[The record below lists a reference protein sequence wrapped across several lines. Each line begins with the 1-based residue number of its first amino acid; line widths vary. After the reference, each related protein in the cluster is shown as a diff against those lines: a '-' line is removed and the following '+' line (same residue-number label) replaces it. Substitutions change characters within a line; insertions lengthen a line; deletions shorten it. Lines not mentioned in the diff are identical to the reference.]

1 LLSTYLPF
9 PSSSCSPPLPL
20 SSLYLPPLSFLLLLS
35 TSPHLFSLPTSP
47 FLPPPTLHLS
57 SLYLPPLSFLL
68 LLSTSLL
75 STYLPFPSS
84 SYSPPLPLSS
94 LYLIPPSFLLLLS
107 TSPSLFSL
115 PNSPFLPPPALHLSP
130 SLLSTYLPFPSS
142 SCSPPLP
149 LSSLYLLPLSFL
161 LLLSTSPPL
170 FSLPTSPFL
179 PPPALHL
186 SLSLLSTY
194 FPFPSSSCSP
204 PLPISSLY
212 LLPLSFLL
220 LLSTSPSLFSL
231 PNSPFLPPPALP
243 LSSLYLLTLSFLLLL
258 STSPHLFSL
267 PTSPFLPPPALHL
280 SLSLL
285 STYFPFPSSS
295 CSPPLPLSSLYLI
308 PLSSLLLLSTYPSL
322 FSLPTSPFISPPAL
336 HLSPSLLSTYLP
348 FHSSSCSP
356 PLPHSSLYL
365 LPLSFLLLLST
376 SPLLFS
382 PGFLSTGDQ
391 SAKGNYGLLDQI
403 QALRWL
409 NENIGHFGGDP
420 ERITIFGSGA
430 GASCVNLLILSH
442 HSEGL
447 FQRAIAQSGS
457 AISSW
462 SVNYQP
468 LKYTKILARKVGCS
482 HSETA
487 ELVDCLRK
495 KNFREL
501 VDQDIQPARY
511 HIAFGP
517 VVDGDV
523 VPDDPE
529 ILMQQGEFLNYDI
542 LIGVNQGEGLKFVD
556 DSEDNDGIS
565 AAAFDY
571 TISNFVDNLYGY
583 PEGKDILRETI
594 KFMYTDWADRD
605 NGDMRRKTL
614 LALFTDHQWVAP
626 AVATAK
632 LHAEFQ
638 SPVYFYTFYH
648 HCQTETRPE
657 WADAAHGDEIPYV
670 FGVPMIGAT
679 DLFPCNFSKNDV
691 MLSAVVMTYWTNFA
705 KTGDPNLPVPQDTK
719 FIHTKP
725 NRFEEVIWTKFNS
738 KDKQYLHIG
747 LKPRVRDNY
756 RANKVAFWLELVPH
770 LHSLH
775 EVLNPTTTRLP
786 PGSTR
791 PPGGPWKPK
800 PRTTGH
806 PYPTFPDP
814 VEPYGSERPRLDLF
828 PGDTRDYSTELSV
841 TVAVGA
847 SLLFLNILAFAA
859 LYYKR
864 DKRQEM
870 RRHRLSPQRHGGPAN
885 DLAHS
890 QEEEIMSLQMKHS
903 EHDSHHDME
912 PLRPHD
918 ILRPSCP
925 PDYTLALRRAPDD
938 VPLMTPNTI
947 TMIPS
952 TITGM
957 QPLHPFNT
965 YPSSGHNNTLP
976 HPHSTTRV

>member
-1 LLSTYLPF
+1 MYLF
-9 PSSSCSPPLPL
+9 PL
-20 SSLYLPPLSFLLLLS
+20 SLCKPNGRGLSVSPRPRCNMADTCLVWLLGLALRLSLTSCQKIDPANKLPTVTTNYGKLRGLKKDLNNEILGPVEQYLGVPYATAPIGDRRFQPPEAPGSWQEIRNATAFAPVCPQNVHGVLPEIMLPVWFTDNLDVAASYIQNQSEDCLYLNVYVPTEDDIRDRRKKPVM
-35 TSPHLFSLPTSP
+35 LFI
-47 FLPPPTLHLS
+47 HGG
-57 SLYLPPLSFLL
+57 
-68 LLSTSLL
+68 
-75 STYLPFPSS
+75 
-84 SYSPPLPLSS
+84 SYMEGTGNMFDASVLAAYGNVIVVSMNYRLGV
-94 LYLIPPSFLLLLS
+94 L
-107 TSPSLFSL
+107 
-115 PNSPFLPPPALHLSP
+115 
-130 SLLSTYLPFPSS
+130 
-142 SCSPPLP
+142 
-149 LSSLYLLPLSFL
+149 
-161 LLLSTSPPL
+161 
-170 FSLPTSPFL
+170 
-179 PPPALHL
+179 
-186 SLSLLSTY
+186 
-194 FPFPSSSCSP
+194 
-204 PLPISSLY
+204 
-212 LLPLSFLL
+212 
-220 LLSTSPSLFSL
+220 
-231 PNSPFLPPPALP
+231 
-243 LSSLYLLTLSFLLLL
+243 
-258 STSPHLFSL
+258 
-267 PTSPFLPPPALHL
+267 
-280 SLSLL
+280 
-285 STYFPFPSSS
+285 
-295 CSPPLPLSSLYLI
+295 
-308 PLSSLLLLSTYPSL
+308 
-322 FSLPTSPFISPPAL
+322 
-336 HLSPSLLSTYLP
+336 
-348 FHSSSCSP
+348 
-356 PLPHSSLYL
+356 
-365 LPLSFLLLLST
+365 
-376 SPLLFS
+376 
-382 PGFLSTGDQ
+382 GFLSTGDQ

-775 EVLNPTTTRLP
+775 DEFPPTTRLP

-791 PPGGPWKPK
+791 PPGVPWKPK

-870 RRHRLSPQRHGGPAN
+870 RRHRLSPQRHGGPSN

-918 ILRPSCP
+918 ILRPACP

-965 YPSSGHNNTLP
+965 FPSTGHNNTLP

>member
-1 LLSTYLPF
+1 MRLFRRASERKRQTSLMADWCVPLGLALLLNVACGQKAEPSKQPVVTTNYGKVRGIKKDLNNEILGPVEQYLGVPYATAPIGDRRF
-9 PSSSCSPPLPL
+9 QPPEAPGSWQEIRNATQFAPVCPQNVHGVLPEIML
-20 SSLYLPPLSFLLLLS
+20 PVWFTDNLDVAAGYIQNQSEDCLYLNVYVPTEDGPLTKKHDESAANK
-35 TSPHLFSLPTSP
+35 PRDEDIRDRRKKPVMLFI
-47 FLPPPTLHLS
+47 HGG
-57 SLYLPPLSFLL
+57 
-68 LLSTSLL
+68 
-75 STYLPFPSS
+75 
-84 SYSPPLPLSS
+84 SYMEGTGNMFDASVLAAYGNVIVVTMNYRLGV
-94 LYLIPPSFLLLLS
+94 L
-107 TSPSLFSL
+107 
-115 PNSPFLPPPALHLSP
+115 
-130 SLLSTYLPFPSS
+130 
-142 SCSPPLP
+142 
-149 LSSLYLLPLSFL
+149 
-161 LLLSTSPPL
+161 
-170 FSLPTSPFL
+170 
-179 PPPALHL
+179 
-186 SLSLLSTY
+186 
-194 FPFPSSSCSP
+194 
-204 PLPISSLY
+204 
-212 LLPLSFLL
+212 
-220 LLSTSPSLFSL
+220 
-231 PNSPFLPPPALP
+231 
-243 LSSLYLLTLSFLLLL
+243 
-258 STSPHLFSL
+258 
-267 PTSPFLPPPALHL
+267 
-280 SLSLL
+280 
-285 STYFPFPSSS
+285 
-295 CSPPLPLSSLYLI
+295 
-308 PLSSLLLLSTYPSL
+308 
-322 FSLPTSPFISPPAL
+322 
-336 HLSPSLLSTYLP
+336 
-348 FHSSSCSP
+348 
-356 PLPHSSLYL
+356 
-365 LPLSFLLLLST
+365 
-376 SPLLFS
+376 
-382 PGFLSTGDQ
+382 GFLSTGDQ

-447 FQRAIAQSGS
+447 FHRAIAQSGT

-468 LKYTKILARKVGCS
+468 LKYTKILARKVGCTYT
-482 HSETA
+482 ETA
-487 ELVDCLRK
+487 DLVDCLRR

-529 ILMQQGEFLNYDI
+529 ILMQQGEFLNYDM

-770 LHSLH
+770 LHNLH
-775 EVLNPTTTRLP
+775 DELFSTTTRSP
-786 PGSTR
+786 PGPGPGPGTPRTR
-791 PPGGPWKPK
+791 TTG
-800 PRTTGH
+800 PRTTH
-806 PYPTFPDP
+806 RPYPTFSYDP
-814 VEPYGSERPRLDLF
+814 ESDSSERPPPVLF

-864 DKRQEM
+864 DKRHEM
-870 RRHRLSPQRHGGPAN
+870 RRHRLSPQRGGPAN
-885 DLAHS
+885 DLTHS

-903 EHDSHHDME
+903 EHDAHHDME

-918 ILRPSCP
+918 ILRPACP

-952 TITGM
+952 TITSM
-957 QPLHPFNT
+957 QPLHAFNT
-965 YPSSGHNNTLP
+965 FPTTGHNNTLP

>member
-1 LLSTYLPF
+1 MTDGCLV
-9 PSSSCSPPLPL
+9 C
-20 SSLYLPPLSFLLLLS
+20 
-35 TSPHLFSLPTSP
+35 
-47 FLPPPTLHLS
+47 TLGV
-57 SLYLPPLSFLL
+57 
-68 LLSTSLL
+68 
-75 STYLPFPSS
+75 
-84 SYSPPLPLSS
+84 
-94 LYLIPPSFLLLLS
+94 
-107 TSPSLFSL
+107 
-115 PNSPFLPPPALHLSP
+115 AL
-130 SLLSTYLPFPSS
+130 
-142 SCSPPLP
+142 
-149 LSSLYLLPLSFL
+149 
-161 LLLSTSPPL
+161 
-170 FSLPTSPFL
+170 
-179 PPPALHL
+179 
-186 SLSLLSTY
+186 
-194 FPFPSSSCSP
+194 
-204 PLPISSLY
+204 
-212 LLPLSFLL
+212 
-220 LLSTSPSLFSL
+220 
-231 PNSPFLPPPALP
+231 
-243 LSSLYLLTLSFLLLL
+243 LLTLASSQRMDPSKHPMVTTNYGKLRGIKKDLNNEILGPVEQYLGVPYATAPIGDRRFQPPEAPG
-258 STSPHLFSL
+258 SWQEIRNATQFAPVCPQNVHGVL
-267 PTSPFLPPPALHL
+267 PEIMLPVWFTDNLDVAAGYIQNQ
-280 SLSLL
+280 SED
-285 STYFPFPSSS
+285 
-295 CSPPLPLSSLYLI
+295 CLYLNVYVPTEDG
-308 PLSSLLLLSTYPSL
+308 PLTKKHDESSMNKPRDEDIRDRRKKPVML
-322 FSLPTSPFISPPAL
+322 FIHGGSYMEGTGNMFDASVLAAYGNVIVVTMNYRL
-336 HLSPSLLSTYLP
+336 GVL
-348 FHSSSCSP
+348 
-356 PLPHSSLYL
+356 
-365 LPLSFLLLLST
+365 
-376 SPLLFS
+376 
-382 PGFLSTGDQ
+382 GFLSTGDQ

-447 FQRAIAQSGS
+447 FQRAIAQSGT

-468 LKYTKILARKVGCS
+468 LKYTKILARKVGCTYT
-482 HSETA
+482 ETA
-487 ELVDCLRK
+487 DLVDCLRR

-775 EVLNPTTTRLP
+775 EELLSTSTTRFP
-786 PGSTR
+786 PSPGTGDHR
-791 PPGGPWKPK
+791 PWPRTPV
-800 PRTTGH
+800 PRTTRH
-806 PYPTFPDP
+806 PYPTFPSDP
-814 VEPYGSERPRLDLF
+814 EPEGSERPHQDLF

-864 DKRQEM
+864 DKRHEM
-870 RRHRLSPQRHGGPAN
+870 RRHRLSPQRGGPAN

-903 EHDSHHDME
+903 EHDAHHDME

-918 ILRPSCP
+918 ILRPACP

-957 QPLHPFNT
+957 QPLHAFNT
-965 YPSSGHNNTLP
+965 YPSTGHNNTLP

>member
-1 LLSTYLPF
+1 MYLF
-9 PSSSCSPPLPL
+9 PL
-20 SSLYLPPLSFLLLLS
+20 SLCKPNGRGLSVSPRPRCNMSDTCLVWLLGLALRLSLTSCQKIDPANKLPTVTTNYGKLRGLKKDLNNEILGPVEQYLGVPYATAPIGDRRFQPPEAPGSWQEIRNATAFAPVCPQNVHGVLPEIMLPVWFTDNLDVAASYIQNQSEDCLYLNVYVPTEDGPLTKKHHES
-35 TSPHLFSLPTSP
+35 TMNRPRDEDIRDRRKKPVMLFI
-47 FLPPPTLHLS
+47 HGG
-57 SLYLPPLSFLL
+57 
-68 LLSTSLL
+68 
-75 STYLPFPSS
+75 
-84 SYSPPLPLSS
+84 SYMEGTGNMFDASVLAAYGNVIVVSMNYRLGV
-94 LYLIPPSFLLLLS
+94 L
-107 TSPSLFSL
+107 
-115 PNSPFLPPPALHLSP
+115 
-130 SLLSTYLPFPSS
+130 
-142 SCSPPLP
+142 
-149 LSSLYLLPLSFL
+149 
-161 LLLSTSPPL
+161 
-170 FSLPTSPFL
+170 
-179 PPPALHL
+179 
-186 SLSLLSTY
+186 
-194 FPFPSSSCSP
+194 
-204 PLPISSLY
+204 
-212 LLPLSFLL
+212 
-220 LLSTSPSLFSL
+220 
-231 PNSPFLPPPALP
+231 
-243 LSSLYLLTLSFLLLL
+243 
-258 STSPHLFSL
+258 
-267 PTSPFLPPPALHL
+267 
-280 SLSLL
+280 
-285 STYFPFPSSS
+285 
-295 CSPPLPLSSLYLI
+295 
-308 PLSSLLLLSTYPSL
+308 
-322 FSLPTSPFISPPAL
+322 
-336 HLSPSLLSTYLP
+336 
-348 FHSSSCSP
+348 
-356 PLPHSSLYL
+356 
-365 LPLSFLLLLST
+365 
-376 SPLLFS
+376 
-382 PGFLSTGDQ
+382 GFLSTGDQ

-775 EVLNPTTTRLP
+775 DEFPPTTRLP

-791 PPGGPWKPK
+791 PPGVPWKPK

-864 DKRQEM
+864 DKRQEG
-870 RRHRLSPQRHGGPAN
+870 RRHRLSPQRHGGPSN

-903 EHDSHHDME
+903 EHDPHHDME

-918 ILRPSCP
+918 ILRPACP

-965 YPSSGHNNTLP
+965 FPSTGHNNTLP

>member
-1 LLSTYLPF
+1 MLLFLLASEGKRQKSLMADWCMHLGLTLLLNAACGQKVEPPKHPVVTTNYGKLRGIKKDLNNEILGPVEQYLGVPYATAPIGDRRF
-9 PSSSCSPPLPL
+9 QPPEAPGSWQEIRNATQFAPVCPQNVHGVLPEIML
-20 SSLYLPPLSFLLLLS
+20 PVWFTDNLDVAAGYIQNQSEDCLYLNVYVPTEDGPLTKKHDESAANK
-35 TSPHLFSLPTSP
+35 PRDEDIRDRRKKPVMLFI
-47 FLPPPTLHLS
+47 HGG
-57 SLYLPPLSFLL
+57 
-68 LLSTSLL
+68 
-75 STYLPFPSS
+75 
-84 SYSPPLPLSS
+84 SYMEGTGNMFDASVLAAYGNVIVVTMNYRLGV
-94 LYLIPPSFLLLLS
+94 L
-107 TSPSLFSL
+107 
-115 PNSPFLPPPALHLSP
+115 
-130 SLLSTYLPFPSS
+130 
-142 SCSPPLP
+142 
-149 LSSLYLLPLSFL
+149 
-161 LLLSTSPPL
+161 
-170 FSLPTSPFL
+170 
-179 PPPALHL
+179 
-186 SLSLLSTY
+186 
-194 FPFPSSSCSP
+194 
-204 PLPISSLY
+204 
-212 LLPLSFLL
+212 
-220 LLSTSPSLFSL
+220 
-231 PNSPFLPPPALP
+231 
-243 LSSLYLLTLSFLLLL
+243 
-258 STSPHLFSL
+258 
-267 PTSPFLPPPALHL
+267 
-280 SLSLL
+280 
-285 STYFPFPSSS
+285 
-295 CSPPLPLSSLYLI
+295 
-308 PLSSLLLLSTYPSL
+308 
-322 FSLPTSPFISPPAL
+322 
-336 HLSPSLLSTYLP
+336 
-348 FHSSSCSP
+348 
-356 PLPHSSLYL
+356 
-365 LPLSFLLLLST
+365 
-376 SPLLFS
+376 
-382 PGFLSTGDQ
+382 GFLSTGDQ

-447 FQRAIAQSGS
+447 FHRAIAQSGT

-468 LKYTKILARKVGCS
+468 LKYTKILARKVGCTY
-482 HSETA
+482 SETA
-487 ELVDCLRK
+487 DLVDCLRR

-529 ILMQQGEFLNYDI
+529 ILMQQGEFLNYDM

-770 LHSLH
+770 LHNLH
-775 EVLNPTTTRLP
+775 DELFSTTTRSP
-786 PGSTR
+786 PGPGPGTPRTR
-791 PPGGPWKPK
+791 TTG
-800 PRTTGH
+800 PRTTH
-806 PYPTFPDP
+806 RPYPTFSYDPEPDS
-814 VEPYGSERPRLDLF
+814 SERPPPVLF

-864 DKRQEM
+864 DKRHEM
-870 RRHRLSPQRHGGPAN
+870 RRHRLSPQRGGPAN

-903 EHDSHHDME
+903 EHDAHHDME

-918 ILRPSCP
+918 ILRPACP

-952 TITGM
+952 TITSM
-957 QPLHPFNT
+957 QPLHAFNT
-965 YPSSGHNNTLP
+965 FPTTGHNNTLP

>member
-1 LLSTYLPF
+1 MAEIAFVSLCLTSQLSLMTDWCLM
-9 PSSSCSPPLPL
+9 SVLGL
-20 SSLYLPPLSFLLLLS
+20 IL
-35 TSPHLFSLPTSP
+35 LFSLASSQKMDPSKHPIVTTNYGKLRGIKKDLNNEILGPVEQYLGVPYATAPIGDRRFQPPEAPGSWQEIRNATLFAP
-47 FLPPPTLHLS
+47 VCPQNVHGVLPEIMLPVWFTDNLDVAAGYIQNQS
-57 SLYLPPLSFLL
+57 EDCLYLNVYVPTEDDIRDRRKKPVMLFIHGG
-68 LLSTSLL
+68 
-75 STYLPFPSS
+75 
-84 SYSPPLPLSS
+84 SYMEGTGNMFDASVLAAYGNVIVVTMNYRLGV
-94 LYLIPPSFLLLLS
+94 L
-107 TSPSLFSL
+107 
-115 PNSPFLPPPALHLSP
+115 
-130 SLLSTYLPFPSS
+130 
-142 SCSPPLP
+142 
-149 LSSLYLLPLSFL
+149 
-161 LLLSTSPPL
+161 
-170 FSLPTSPFL
+170 
-179 PPPALHL
+179 
-186 SLSLLSTY
+186 
-194 FPFPSSSCSP
+194 
-204 PLPISSLY
+204 
-212 LLPLSFLL
+212 
-220 LLSTSPSLFSL
+220 
-231 PNSPFLPPPALP
+231 
-243 LSSLYLLTLSFLLLL
+243 
-258 STSPHLFSL
+258 
-267 PTSPFLPPPALHL
+267 
-280 SLSLL
+280 
-285 STYFPFPSSS
+285 
-295 CSPPLPLSSLYLI
+295 
-308 PLSSLLLLSTYPSL
+308 
-322 FSLPTSPFISPPAL
+322 
-336 HLSPSLLSTYLP
+336 
-348 FHSSSCSP
+348 
-356 PLPHSSLYL
+356 
-365 LPLSFLLLLST
+365 
-376 SPLLFS
+376 
-382 PGFLSTGDQ
+382 GFLSTGDQ

-447 FQRAIAQSGS
+447 FHRAIAQSGT

-468 LKYTKILARKVGCS
+468 LKYTKILARKVGCTYA
-482 HSETA
+482 ETA
-487 ELVDCLRK
+487 DLVDCLRR

-529 ILMQQGEFLNYDI
+529 ILMQQSFLLLLFLLKVVFILHVLPYFLHQGEFLNYDI

-775 EVLNPTTTRLP
+775 DVLFPTTHASP
-786 PGSTR
+786 AGHVPGTTR
-791 PPGGPWKPK
+791 PRPT
-800 PRTTGH
+800 RH
-806 PYPTFPDP
+806 PYPTFPSDP
-814 VEPYGSERPRLDLF
+814 EPEGSERPPQDLF

-864 DKRQEM
+864 DKRHEM
-870 RRHRLSPQRHGGPAN
+870 RRHRLSPQRAARQRPAP
-885 DLAHS
+885 A
-890 QEEEIMSLQMKHS
+890 
-903 EHDSHHDME
+903 
-912 PLRPHD
+912 PHD
-918 ILRPSCP
+918 ILRPACP

-952 TITGM
+952 TITSM
-957 QPLHPFNT
+957 QPLHAFNT
-965 YPSSGHNNTLP
+965 FPSTGHNNTLP

>member
-1 LLSTYLPF
+1 MYLFPVPECRVGLAKSCPRRMSDTCLVWLLGLALRLALTSCQKSDGGGSSGKYPMVTTNYGKLRGIKKDLNNEILGPVEQYLGVPYAT
-9 PSSSCSPPLPL
+9 PPVGDRRFQPPEAPGSWPDVRNATQFAHVCPQNIHGVLPEIML
-20 SSLYLPPLSFLLLLS
+20 PVWFTDNLDIVAGYIQNQSEDCLYLNVYVPTEDGPLTKKHDES
-35 TSPHLFSLPTSP
+35 T
-47 FLPPPTLHLS
+47 
-57 SLYLPPLSFLL
+57 
-68 LLSTSLL
+68 
-75 STYLPFPSS
+75 
-84 SYSPPLPLSS
+84 
-94 LYLIPPSFLLLLS
+94 I
-107 TSPSLFSL
+107 
-115 PNSPFLPPPALHLSP
+115 NSPRDEDIRDRRKKPVM
-130 SLLSTYLPFPSS
+130 
-142 SCSPPLP
+142 
-149 LSSLYLLPLSFL
+149 
-161 LLLSTSPPL
+161 L
-170 FSLPTSPFL
+170 FIHGGSYMEGTGNMFDASVLAAYGNVIVVTMNYRL
-179 PPPALHL
+179 GVL
-186 SLSLLSTY
+186 
-194 FPFPSSSCSP
+194 
-204 PLPISSLY
+204 
-212 LLPLSFLL
+212 
-220 LLSTSPSLFSL
+220 
-231 PNSPFLPPPALP
+231 
-243 LSSLYLLTLSFLLLL
+243 
-258 STSPHLFSL
+258 
-267 PTSPFLPPPALHL
+267 
-280 SLSLL
+280 
-285 STYFPFPSSS
+285 
-295 CSPPLPLSSLYLI
+295 
-308 PLSSLLLLSTYPSL
+308 
-322 FSLPTSPFISPPAL
+322 
-336 HLSPSLLSTYLP
+336 
-348 FHSSSCSP
+348 
-356 PLPHSSLYL
+356 
-365 LPLSFLLLLST
+365 
-376 SPLLFS
+376 
-382 PGFLSTGDQ
+382 GFLSTGDQ
-391 SAKGNYGLLDQI
+391 AAKGNYGLLDQI

-468 LKYTKILARKVGCS
+468 LKYTKILGRKVGCNLGDT
-482 HSETA
+482 SEQV
-487 ELVDCLRK
+487 ECLRR

-556 DSEDNDGIS
+556 DGGTESEDGIS

-605 NGDMRRKTL
+605 NGEMRRKTL

-648 HCQTETRPE
+648 HCQTEARPE

-670 FGVPMIGAT
+670 FGIPMIGAT

-775 EVLNPTTTRLP
+775 EVLYSSTTRLP
-786 PGSTR
+786 PGTSR
-791 PPGGPWKPK
+791 PPWNR
-800 PRTTGH
+800 PRPVTTRH
-806 PYPTFPDP
+806 PYPTVPPDD
-814 VEPYGSERPRLDLF
+814 EDGADRPRYSPF

-864 DKRQEM
+864 DKRHEL
-870 RRHRLSPQRHGGPAN
+870 RRRLSPQRSPAN

-903 EHDSHHDME
+903 EHDTHDME
-912 PLRPHD
+912 PLRPHE
-918 ILRPSCP
+918 ILRPACP

-957 QPLHPFNT
+957 QPLHAFNT
-965 YPSSGHNNTLP
+965 YPATGHNNTLP

>member
-1 LLSTYLPF
+1 MYLLHACKRDLGHARNPEATHAITFLWLALWIALTSCQRIDPGTKYPTVTTNYGKLRGIKKELNNEILGPVEQYLGVPYATAPIGDRRFQPPEAPGSWQEVRNATQFAPVCPQNVHGVLPEIMLPVWFTDSLDVAATYIQNQ
-9 PSSSCSPPLPL
+9 SEDC
-20 SSLYLPPLSFLLLLS
+20 LYLNIYV
-35 TSPHLFSLPTSP
+35 PTEDDIRDRRKKP
-47 FLPPPTLHLS
+47 VMMFIHGG
-57 SLYLPPLSFLL
+57 
-68 LLSTSLL
+68 
-75 STYLPFPSS
+75 
-84 SYSPPLPLSS
+84 SYMEGTGNMFDASVLAAYGNVIVVTMNYRLGV
-94 LYLIPPSFLLLLS
+94 L
-107 TSPSLFSL
+107 
-115 PNSPFLPPPALHLSP
+115 
-130 SLLSTYLPFPSS
+130 
-142 SCSPPLP
+142 
-149 LSSLYLLPLSFL
+149 
-161 LLLSTSPPL
+161 
-170 FSLPTSPFL
+170 
-179 PPPALHL
+179 
-186 SLSLLSTY
+186 
-194 FPFPSSSCSP
+194 
-204 PLPISSLY
+204 
-212 LLPLSFLL
+212 
-220 LLSTSPSLFSL
+220 
-231 PNSPFLPPPALP
+231 
-243 LSSLYLLTLSFLLLL
+243 
-258 STSPHLFSL
+258 
-267 PTSPFLPPPALHL
+267 
-280 SLSLL
+280 
-285 STYFPFPSSS
+285 
-295 CSPPLPLSSLYLI
+295 
-308 PLSSLLLLSTYPSL
+308 
-322 FSLPTSPFISPPAL
+322 
-336 HLSPSLLSTYLP
+336 
-348 FHSSSCSP
+348 
-356 PLPHSSLYL
+356 
-365 LPLSFLLLLST
+365 
-376 SPLLFS
+376 
-382 PGFLSTGDQ
+382 GFLSTGDQ

-462 SVNYQP
+462 SISYQP
-468 LKYTKILARKVGCS
+468 LKYTKILARKVGCTYG
-482 HSETA
+482 ETA
-487 ELVDCLRK
+487 DLVDCLRR

-517 VVDGDV
+517 VMDGDV

-529 ILMQQGEFLNYDI
+529 ILMQQGEFLNYDL

-556 DSEDNDGIS
+556 DGGTESEEGIS

-583 PEGKDILRETI
+583 PKGKDILRETI

-605 NGDMRRKTL
+605 NGEMRRKTL

-626 AVATAK
+626 AIATAK
-632 LHAEFQ
+632 LHADYQ

-747 LKPRVRDNY
+747 LKPRIRDNY

-770 LHSLH
+770 LHNLH
-775 EVLNPTTTRLP
+775 EEVFSTATTRLP
-786 PGSTR
+786 PGTAR
-791 PPGGPWKPK
+791 TPHFKGQG
-800 PRTTGH
+800 PRTTRH
-806 PYPTFPDP
+806 PIPTFPSEPDP
-814 VEPYGSERPRLDLF
+814 DSSEPPRF
-828 PGDTRDYSTELSV
+828 PPFPSDTRDYSTELSV

-864 DKRQEM
+864 DKRHEM
-870 RRHRLSPQRHGGPAN
+870 RRHRLSPQRGVPAN

-903 EHDSHHDME
+903 EHDAHHDME

-918 ILRPSCP
+918 ILRPACP

-952 TITGM
+952 TITSM
-957 QPLHPFNT
+957 QPLHAFNAFPT
-965 YPSSGHNNTLP
+965 TTGHNNTLP

>member
-1 LLSTYLPF
+1 MHLFLPATERKTQRSLMADWCVQLSLTLLLNVVASQKAEPSKHPVVTTNYGKLRGIKKDLNNEILGPVEQYLGVPYATAPIGDRRF
-9 PSSSCSPPLPL
+9 QPPEAPGSWQEIRNATHFAPVCPQNVHGVLPEIML
-20 SSLYLPPLSFLLLLS
+20 PVWFTDNLDVAAGYIQNQSEDCLYLNVYVPTEDGPLTKKHDESAANK
-35 TSPHLFSLPTSP
+35 PRDEDIRDRRKKPVMLFI
-47 FLPPPTLHLS
+47 HGG
-57 SLYLPPLSFLL
+57 
-68 LLSTSLL
+68 
-75 STYLPFPSS
+75 
-84 SYSPPLPLSS
+84 SYMEGTGNMFDASVLAAYGNVIVVTMNYRLGV
-94 LYLIPPSFLLLLS
+94 L
-107 TSPSLFSL
+107 
-115 PNSPFLPPPALHLSP
+115 
-130 SLLSTYLPFPSS
+130 
-142 SCSPPLP
+142 
-149 LSSLYLLPLSFL
+149 
-161 LLLSTSPPL
+161 
-170 FSLPTSPFL
+170 
-179 PPPALHL
+179 
-186 SLSLLSTY
+186 
-194 FPFPSSSCSP
+194 
-204 PLPISSLY
+204 
-212 LLPLSFLL
+212 
-220 LLSTSPSLFSL
+220 
-231 PNSPFLPPPALP
+231 
-243 LSSLYLLTLSFLLLL
+243 
-258 STSPHLFSL
+258 
-267 PTSPFLPPPALHL
+267 
-280 SLSLL
+280 
-285 STYFPFPSSS
+285 
-295 CSPPLPLSSLYLI
+295 
-308 PLSSLLLLSTYPSL
+308 
-322 FSLPTSPFISPPAL
+322 
-336 HLSPSLLSTYLP
+336 
-348 FHSSSCSP
+348 
-356 PLPHSSLYL
+356 
-365 LPLSFLLLLST
+365 
-376 SPLLFS
+376 
-382 PGFLSTGDQ
+382 GFLSTGDQ

-447 FQRAIAQSGS
+447 FHRAIAQSGT

-468 LKYTKILARKVGCS
+468 LKYTKILARKVGCTY
-482 HSETA
+482 SETA
-487 ELVDCLRK
+487 DLVDCLRR

-529 ILMQQGEFLNYDI
+529 ILMQQGEFLNYDM
-542 LIGVNQGEGLKFVD
+542 LIGVNQGEGMKFVD
-556 DSEDNDGIS
+556 DSEDNEGIS

-770 LHSLH
+770 LHNIHDEFFS
-775 EVLNPTTTRLP
+775 TTTRSP
-786 PGSTR
+786 PG
-791 PPGGPWKPK
+791 PGPGTPRT
-800 PRTTGH
+800 RTTGSRTTH
-806 PYPTFPDP
+806 RPYPTFSYDPEPD
-814 VEPYGSERPRLDLF
+814 GSERPPRVLF

-864 DKRQEM
+864 DKRHEM
-870 RRHRLSPQRHGGPAN
+870 RRHRLSPQRGGPAN

-903 EHDSHHDME
+903 EHDAHHDME

-918 ILRPSCP
+918 ILRPACP

-952 TITGM
+952 TITSM
-957 QPLHPFNT
+957 QPLHAFNT
-965 YPSSGHNNTLP
+965 FPTTGHNNTLP

>member
-1 LLSTYLPF
+1 MCR
-9 PSSSCSPPLPL
+9 SSSSSSSSRGTMPWHWLALALALAQWPGPGACQRGGPDPSKYPTVTTNYGKLRGIKKELNNEILGPVEQFLGVPYATAPIGDRRFQPPEAPGSWQEVRNATQFAPVCPQNIHGVLPEIML
-20 SSLYLPPLSFLLLLS
+20 PVWFTDSLDVAATYVQNQSEDCLYLNVYVPTEDDIRDRRKKPVM
-35 TSPHLFSLPTSP
+35 LFI
-47 FLPPPTLHLS
+47 HGG
-57 SLYLPPLSFLL
+57 
-68 LLSTSLL
+68 
-75 STYLPFPSS
+75 
-84 SYSPPLPLSS
+84 SYMEGTGNMFDASVLAAYGNVIVVTMNYRLGV
-94 LYLIPPSFLLLLS
+94 L
-107 TSPSLFSL
+107 
-115 PNSPFLPPPALHLSP
+115 
-130 SLLSTYLPFPSS
+130 
-142 SCSPPLP
+142 
-149 LSSLYLLPLSFL
+149 
-161 LLLSTSPPL
+161 
-170 FSLPTSPFL
+170 
-179 PPPALHL
+179 
-186 SLSLLSTY
+186 
-194 FPFPSSSCSP
+194 
-204 PLPISSLY
+204 
-212 LLPLSFLL
+212 
-220 LLSTSPSLFSL
+220 
-231 PNSPFLPPPALP
+231 
-243 LSSLYLLTLSFLLLL
+243 
-258 STSPHLFSL
+258 
-267 PTSPFLPPPALHL
+267 
-280 SLSLL
+280 
-285 STYFPFPSSS
+285 
-295 CSPPLPLSSLYLI
+295 
-308 PLSSLLLLSTYPSL
+308 
-322 FSLPTSPFISPPAL
+322 
-336 HLSPSLLSTYLP
+336 
-348 FHSSSCSP
+348 
-356 PLPHSSLYL
+356 
-365 LPLSFLLLLST
+365 
-376 SPLLFS
+376 
-382 PGFLSTGDQ
+382 GFLSTGDQ

-430 GASCVNLLILSH
+430 GASCINLLILSH

-462 SVNYQP
+462 SINYQP
-468 LKYTKILARKVGCS
+468 LKYTKILARKVGCTYG
-482 HSETA
+482 ETA
-487 ELVDCLRK
+487 DLVDCLRR

-556 DSEDNDGIS
+556 DGGSESEEGIS

-605 NGDMRRKTL
+605 NGEMRRKTL

-632 LHAEFQ
+632 LHADYQ

-670 FGVPMIGAT
+670 FGVPMVGAT

-725 NRFEEVIWTKFNS
+725 NRFEEVIWTKFSS

-747 LKPRVRDNY
+747 LKPRIRDNY

-770 LHSLH
+770 LHNLH
-775 EVLNPTTTRLP
+775 EELLSSTTTRVP
-786 PGSTR
+786 PGTAR
-791 PPGGPWKPK
+791 TPHWKPSG
-800 PRTTGH
+800 PRTTRH
-806 PYPTFPDP
+806 PYPTYPPETD
-814 VEPYGSERPRLDLF
+814 PYGSERPRVSPF
-828 PGDTRDYSTELSV
+828 PDDTRDYSTELSV

-864 DKRQEM
+864 DKRHEM
-870 RRHRLSPQRHGGPAN
+870 RRHRLSPQRGMGMGMGLGMGVGGIGGIVGVGGGAN

-890 QEEEIMSLQMKHS
+890 QEEEIMSMQMKQS
-903 EHDSHHDME
+903 EHDAHHDLE

-918 ILRPSCP
+918 ILRPACP

-952 TITGM
+952 SITGM
-957 QPLHPFNT
+957 QPLHAFNT
-965 YPSSGHNNTLP
+965 FPTTAGHNNTLP